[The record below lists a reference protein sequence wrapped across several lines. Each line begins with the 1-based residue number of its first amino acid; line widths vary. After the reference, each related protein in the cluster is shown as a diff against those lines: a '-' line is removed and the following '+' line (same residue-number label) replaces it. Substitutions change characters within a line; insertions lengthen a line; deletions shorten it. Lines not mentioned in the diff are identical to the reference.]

1 MTEPKIFCPRCNEI
15 VRSTYKEQKEKSK
28 EEIEMKNAF
37 CGVIALGMT
46 IAVMS
51 VVSLAKCTIS
61 IIEAATE

>member
-1 MTEPKIFCPRCNEI
+1 
-15 VRSTYKEQKEKSK
+15 
-28 EEIEMKNAF
+28 MKNAF